1 MTSEQEYEME
11 LTIQDWG
18 AVGEIV
24 GGFAVVLTLIYL
36 AMQLRQTSR
45 SLQITNSDAASAM
58 NAEVFQELIS
68 NAEFVD
74 LYRKGLAGLDSLDE
88 AERLR
93 FVLFCNKAMRFF
105 ENTWFLHIDDA
116 LAPGACTGKSAAYR
130 RCFSAPGLQEAWALN
145 RNLFSKAFVAFVDG
159 LPAQDFE
166 VVINRVPAS

>member
-1 MTSEQEYEME
+1 ME

-24 GGFAVVLTLIYL
+24 GGFAVVFTLIYL
-36 AMQLRQTSR
+36 AMQLRQTSK

-68 NAEFVD
+68 NPEFVA
-74 LYRKGLAGLDSLDE
+74 LYLKGLAGLENLDE
-88 AERLR
+88 AGRLR

-105 ENTWFLHIDDA
+105 ENTWFLHANDA
-116 LAPGACTGKSAAYR
+116 LAPGAWYGQQR
-130 RCFSAPGLQEAWALN
+130 GIQEMLSAPGSQEAWALN
-145 RNLFSKAFVAFVDG
+145 RNLFSKAFVAFVDE
-159 LPAQDFE
+159 LPAQDFD